1 MNWSLIFSIVI
12 AILLF
17 RVLMLRIKANSLKA
31 ESFKN
36 LPPKD
41 KLAVLKEC
49 LLNTPAE
56 SYLQNLAEFCQ
67 KNGINANIE
76 EYRPFIAK
84 QRALA
89 KKKEALAEDNEL
101 FEQEARWMD
110 SIYPL
115 EFEEAKQAWQDED
128 ESLAIKRSVEGI
140 ARLYS
145 DKAIRDALLELSS
158 KYPKANAILEG
169 YEKLVAARDESLA
182 DDESLKKLR
191 KLRDNWEEELLNIE
205 L

>member
-1 MNWSLIFSIVI
+1 
-12 AILLF
+12 
-17 RVLMLRIKANSLKA
+17 MLRIKANSLKA

-56 SYLQNLAEFCQ
+56 SYLQNLAEFCK
-67 KNGINANIE
+67 KNDIDVNID

-101 FEQEARWMD
+101 FEEEARWMD

-115 EFEEAKQAWQDED
+115 EFAEAEKAWQDND
-128 ESLAIKRSVEGI
+128 DALAIKRSVEGI

-145 DKAIRDALLELSS
+145 DKAVREALQKLSPR
-158 KYPKANAILEG
+158 YPKAEVILEG
-169 YEKLVAARDESLA
+169 YKKLIAARDESLA

-191 KLRDNWEEELLNIE
+191 KIRDDWEAELLNIE
-205 L
+205 I